1 MAQKCRFSLAGCPS
15 SLRTGDIYT
24 HCLHGFKST
33 IIDGPSYVTSYDTQP
48 NAVAPSVR
56 ADKNHLIAPVCL
68 LSVPFSHEKPD
79 HDLICQARLGT
90 RSQKETPQL
99 RTAFFLSQDS
109 PPGDVSAFGIDPAVL
124 AAKERGVFFDV
135 GHGQGA
141 GTKRFS
147 LLFCVREC
155 PPVVGGLHNTPLHAA
170 LHVSFHSFAPAQVR
184 SPGRLQRSR
193 RVMVSF
199 PIRSRRTSILA
210 IAEAHAVSSNH
221 PYSILIVSYI

>member
-141 GTKRFS
+141 GNKAIF
-147 LLFCVREC
+147 
-155 PPVVGGLHNTPLHAA
+155 PPVLCAGVAPAVGGLYNTPLHAA
-170 LHVSFHSFAPAQVR
+170 LHVSFHSFAPQVR

-199 PIRSRRTSILA
+199 PIRSRRTSTLA

>member
-141 GTKRFS
+141 GNKAIF
-147 LLFCVREC
+147 
-155 PPVVGGLHNTPLHAA
+155 PPVLCAGVPPPWVVCTIRPYMQPYM
-170 LHVSFHSFAPAQVR
+170 FHSFICTAGSFSWTVAEVAARDGFFPDTI
-184 SPGRLQRSR
+184 STDIHLGNSR
-193 RVMVSF
+193 G
-199 PIRSRRTSILA
+199 PCC
-210 IAEAHAVSSNH
+210 E
-221 PYSILIVSYI
+221 